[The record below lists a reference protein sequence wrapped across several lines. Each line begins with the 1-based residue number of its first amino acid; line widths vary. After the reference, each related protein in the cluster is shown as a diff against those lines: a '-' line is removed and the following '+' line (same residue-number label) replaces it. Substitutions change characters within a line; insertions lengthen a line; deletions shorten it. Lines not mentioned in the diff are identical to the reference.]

1 MIFLSPERMFQRNVF
16 LLHEKLIEPLLRVKE
31 KKKIRKEKEKEGR
44 GRKESPRHL
53 NV

>member
-31 KKKIRKEKEKEGR
+31 KKKKSEKKRKKKGGGER
-44 GRKESPRHL
+44 NHP
-53 NV
+53 VI